1 MKRMRK
7 SRTLGN
13 ETGNLHA
20 HLMFEHIG
28 QDGKYDG
35 QDVHGIETGNHIRL
49 EGWNRGVTEMPIA
62 RTTP

>member
-1 MKRMRK
+1 MAWL
-7 SRTLGN
+7 SRTGN
-13 ETGNLHA
+13 KTGNLHA
-20 HLMFEHIG
+20 HLMFEQHIG

-35 QDVHGIETGNHIRL
+35 QDVHGIETVNHIRL